1 MRTLLLLW
9 GLVFLAGEAS
19 ALLPVLDANKN
30 KSSVSGPV
38 ILVSMDGFRADYW
51 DKTETPRFHELM
63 RQGVRASNLKP
74 IFPSVTFV
82 NHYSIV
88 TGLFSENH
96 GIVNNSMWDP
106 ETQRKFEISDSKEI
120 NRSEWWE
127 GEPIWVT
134 AEKQGLKT
142 GSMFW
147 VGSSAEIKGTR
158 PTYWFPYDRS
168 MSRSKRV
175 RQVLDWIDLPVD
187 KRPRFITL
195 YFEDADEAGHAYG
208 PDSDQVKQA
217 IKDLDKSIGELWDG
231 LKARGIQN
239 EVTLILLSDHGMAR
253 VERKNRIRLV
263 NYVKSHEARVVGK
276 GALSLVWPKSKKES
290 ELVLERVK
298 KNPGPFIVYEKEKMP
313 QQLHYSR
320 HRRIAPLVFL
330 ANLGW
335 YLDTSFLPS
344 IRPKVFGLHGY
355 DNSFPE
361 MQAAFLAVGPAFPKN
376 RSVGEVINVDVYALL
391 ANLLKIEPA
400 ATDGKLERISDTLS
414 LIQEKD

>member
-1 MRTLLLLW
+1 MRTLLLFW
-9 GLVFLAGEAS
+9 GFVFLAGKAS
-19 ALLPVLDANKN
+19 ALLPVLEANEN

-51 DKTETPRFHELM
+51 DKVETPRFHELM
-63 RQGVRASNLKP
+63 RQGVRASSLKP
-74 IFPSVTFV
+74 VFPSVTFV

-106 ETQRKFEISDSKEI
+106 ETQRKFEISDSEEVD
-120 NRSEWWE
+120 RSEWWE

-147 VGSSAEIKGTR
+147 VGSSTEIKGVR
-158 PTYWFPYDRS
+158 PTYWFPYDS
-168 MSRSKRV
+168 SVTRSKRV
-175 RQVLDWIDLPVD
+175 RQVLDWLDLPAE

-195 YFEDADEAGHAYG
+195 YFEDADEAGHANG

-217 IKDLDKSIGELWDG
+217 IKALDNSIGELWDG

-253 VERKNRIRLV
+253 VDRKNRIRLV
-263 NYVKSHEARVVGK
+263 NYVKSYEARVVGK
-276 GALSLVWPKSKKES
+276 GALSLVWPKSKKEF
-290 ELVLERVK
+290 ELILERVK

-313 QQLHYSR
+313 QQFHYSR
-320 HRRIAPLVFL
+320 HRRISPLVFL

-335 YLDTSFLPS
+335 YIDSGFLPS
-344 IRPKVFGLHGY
+344 IKPKVFGLHGY
-355 DNSFPE
+355 DNSLSE
-361 MQAAFLAVGPAFPKN
+361 MQASFLAVGPRFLKN
-376 RSVGEVINVDVYALL
+376 ISVDEVMNVDIYALL
-391 ANLLKIEPA
+391 AKLLNVEA
-400 ATDGKLERISDTLS
+400 ASNDGSLERISKTLH
-414 LIQEKD
+414 LIK